1 MTKINFDNKKIS
13 IFDDDRSYLYNDTEE
28 LSIFFISLMEV
39 PFDVLRMYPEQQTVK
54 PFTKRRS
61 QKTEGNLDPR
71 LFEKYKNKF
80 LPIEAAT
87 KEIKETF
94 DFYIKR
100 IDVKTTD
107 KVDSLK
113 ELISNLEESIWCVEV
128 LREKITILEAALR
141 AALLCLPEEKE

>member
-1 MTKINFDNKKIS
+1 MPIVHFVKKSNALNYHFLI
-13 IFDDDRSYLYNDTEE
+13 
-28 LSIFFISLMEV
+28 MEY
-39 PFDVLRMYPEQQTVK
+39 PFSVLRYYPEQHTIK
-54 PFTKRRS
+54 PWTKRKS
-61 QKTEGNLDPR
+61 EKTIGNQDPR

-100 IDVKTTD
+100 IDAKTTD

-113 ELISNLEESIWCVEV
+113 ELISNLEESICCVEV

>member
-1 MTKINFDNKKIS
+1 MAT
-13 IFDDDRSYLYNDTEE
+13 
-28 LSIFFISLMEV
+28 
-39 PFDVLRMYPEQQTVK
+39 PFEALRMYPEQHTIK
-54 PFTKRRS
+54 PWTKRKS
-61 QKTEGNLDPR
+61 EKTIGNQDPR

-94 DFYIKR
+94 EFYIRR
-100 IDVKTTD
+100 IDAKTTD

-113 ELISNLEESIWCVEV
+113 ELISNLEESICCVEV